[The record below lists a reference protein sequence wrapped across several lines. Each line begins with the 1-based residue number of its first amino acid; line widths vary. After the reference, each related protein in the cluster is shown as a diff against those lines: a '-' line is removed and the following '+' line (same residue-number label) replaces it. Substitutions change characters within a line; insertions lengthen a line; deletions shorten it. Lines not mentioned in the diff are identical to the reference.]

1 MPFETDTLPREVEVL
16 PKEAQAIWLSVFNS
30 TFRTFSGSESEKEEA
45 SFIAAW
51 GAVRSRFQKLPDGSW
66 DRKAMLSFD
75 DAVGVKFQ
83 SVRFV
88 KFIDDLMQAKDR
100 ITLGEVYVP
109 WEVDA
114 QGEFADEETIEKGA
128 YNWMKKYQEIGEQ
141 HQLFGGKGVVVEN
154 FISRKGDRDF
164 PTPGSWVMGT
174 QWSEDMWEKILNGEV
189 TGYSL
194 GGKWTHVPI
203 VAGREYAKSI
213 HGQKNDAEI
222 GELDMDLF
230 EKPLH
235 EGPRVIW
242 QIVSFDD
249 IEEVSGVGMP
259 AIRKPFKLFKGDRMK
274 PKVRVVG
281 KTKQVPA
288 SPCLKLY
295 DNFVASGLSTEEAR
309 IKVEETLECPEGWLD
324 SAKQTDGVMSLQE
337 CTAQVDGLL
346 GVGKGMGVCSLMQ
359 AKYAAGPEGGIA
371 LPEGVTLEQAAKEW
385 AAFGE
390 EAGIL
395 AQLPEDEEKGIL
407 KSIKSAI
414 HSIANHLGVKGAEA
428 QEDEPMTPQEK
439 ERIDAIEKSINE
451 VKDLLIAKA
460 TAPVADAKCEGGK
473 CGCQSGAAIEDPRKD
488 DEDEKAKA
496 AADSSGA
503 PDLAQINEEILE
515 LATAVKGL
523 MDEIAEMKSRPGVSV
538 VEMATVP
545 NGKEFQGA
553 KSAGGYDWSSM
564 LSAPIPAGARDAE
577 VQKAVKRQEK
587 LEQRRAASSRIN
599 LRMS

>member
-1 MPFETDTLPREVEVL
+1 MPFATDTLPQEVEQL

-30 TFRTFSGSESEKEEA
+30 TYRTFSGTDSEKEEA

-51 GAVRSRFQKLPDGSW
+51 GAVRSRFQKLADGSW

-88 KFIDDLMQAKDR
+88 KFMDDLMQAKDR

-203 VAGREYAKSI
+203 VAGREYAKGI
-213 HGQKNDAEI
+213 HRGAKSEEI
-222 GELDMDLF
+222 GELDLDLF
-230 EKPLH
+230 EKPEH
-235 EGPRVIW
+235 SGPRVIW

-281 KTKQVPA
+281 KSKAAPA
-288 SPCLKLY
+288 GPWLKLY
-295 DNFVASGLSTEEAR
+295 QSFLDAGNTEEEARALTEEALGPMPPGALT
-309 IKVEETLECPEGWLD
+309 E
-324 SAKQTDGVMSLQE
+324 KQGETDGALSFGE
-337 CTAQVDGLL
+337 CVAEVDGML
-346 GVGKGMGVCSLMQ
+346 GPGKGGPVCSLMQ
-359 AKYAAGPEGGIA
+359 AKYLAGPGGGIA
-371 LPEGVTLEQAAKEW
+371 LPEGVSLEQAAKEW

-390 EAGIL
+390 EAGIMT
-395 AQLPEDEEKGIL
+395 LPEPEEHELSIL

-414 HSIANHLGVKGAEA
+414 NTVAKHLGVKGAES
-428 QEDEPMTPQEK
+428 QEEEPMTPQEK
-439 ERIDAIEKSINE
+439 QEFDELKNSVKELTAALQAKSAEGEKCNCGQAAGLP
-451 VKDLLIAKA
+451 KD
-460 TAPVADAKCEGGK
+460 E
-473 CGCQSGAAIEDPRKD
+473 E
-488 DEDEKAKA
+488 DEDKEKAAGSVAPPA
-496 AADSSGA
+496 APELD
-503 PDLAQINEEILE
+503 PEMMREHIDE
-515 LATAVKGL
+515 LAGVVKGL
-523 MDEIAEMKSRPGVSV
+523 MEELTVMKSRPGVSV
-538 VEMATVP
+538 AELTAIP
-545 NGKEFQGA
+545 NGKEFAGT
-553 KSAGGYDWSSM
+553 KSAGGYEYSEM
-564 LSAPIPAGARDAE
+564 LSAPIPAGARQAE
-577 VQKAVKRQEK
+577 IEKATKRQNK
-587 LEQRRAASSRIN
+587 LDERRAKSSRIN
-599 LRMS
+599 FRMG